1 MIKLSTIILEDSSAP
16 KAVIMA
22 GGAGSGKT
30 YLLNQLGLDSLEQF
44 NPDKYVEDKDHPY
57 YNKLGPAANQV
68 AKDVAAA
75 ADKRTSLVWDTT
87 ASGKRFEKQLE
98 TMLGIGYDVY
108 MVMVYAHPMI
118 SYIANFQGR
127 ERNIPADAVFST
139 WRNIYQKIEEYNQK
153 LKGNLSIFVSDRGG
167 KFNKE
172 IEGFN
177 KAAQK
182 GLSGVKEFLKDYNEK
197 NNIGGSSF
205 FKPVEMSKE
214 EETEFI
220 KHVGSVAWDKGNRSE
235 DKAIKSAFLKAFRK
249 NGVGPGQ
256 DKLRDAVK
264 KYKDSSLKRSQ
275 DADAVLD
282 NILDMI
288 YNPTFQ
294 EKLKHSEVGDIDSK
308 VQAFLA

>member
-57 YNKLGPAANQV
+57 YNKLGPASNQT
-68 AKDVAAA
+68 AKDAMAAA
-75 ADKRTSLVWDTT
+75 EAKTSFVWDTT
-87 ASGKRFEKQLE
+87 ASGVGFQKNLDKLLA
-98 TMLGIGYDVY
+98 LGYEVY

-118 SYIANFQGR
+118 SYVSNFMAR
-127 ERNIPADAVFST
+127 ERNIPGDSVFAT
-139 WRNIYQKIEEYNQK
+139 WRNVYAKIEDFNRQ

-167 KFNKE
+167 KYKKE
-172 IEGFN
+172 VEGFDT
-177 KAAQK
+177 AAK
-182 GLSGVKEFLKDYNEK
+182 SGLSGVKEYLKNFNEK
-197 NNIGGSSF
+197 NNVGGSSF
-205 FKPVEMSKE
+205 FKPVEMTPE
-214 EETEFI
+214 EEQQFT
-220 KHVGSVAWDKGNRSE
+220 KDVGSIDWNKDNRSE
-235 DKAIKSAFLKAFRK
+235 DKAIKTVFLKSFRK

-256 DKLRDAVK
+256 DKLKDAVK
-264 KYKDSSLKRSQ
+264 KYRDSSEKRKQ
-275 DADAVLD
+275 KADEVLD
-282 NILDMI
+282 NIVDMI

-294 EKLKHSEVGDIDSK
+294 EKLKHSSVSEIDSK